1 MKDQGHGSH
10 WETVLG
16 EESIVAKL
24 KEIVQNSGILSKKRA
39 AVVLDD
45 GVEEKDLLTLM
56 CPVSESQIPINFM
69 TILAEQDGR
78 SALVSGYPFI
88 MDGFRN
94 LSL

>member
-56 CPVSESQIPINFM
+56 CPVSESQIPIAVHWCPA
-69 TILAEQDGR
+69 IR
-78 SALVSGYPFI
+78 SPSKA
-88 MDGFRN
+88 RC
-94 LSL
+94 

>member
-39 AVVLDD
+39 
-45 GVEEKDLLTLM
+45 
-56 CPVSESQIPINFM
+56 
-69 TILAEQDGR
+69 
-78 SALVSGYPFI
+78 
-88 MDGFRN
+88 
-94 LSL
+94 